1 MPFRYEG
8 GSSIRM
14 TTVET
19 TSDHATDTHDAN
31 FEAVKREV
39 KIELKNMF
47 AKKGE
52 LVRKLG
58 EAAEKVV
65 SDKQFVCQKIK
76 ETLKEEIE
84 QGAISVRLIQ
94 DSCLPEWKQRC
105 RVEARKGK
113 KRRIF
118 EAVSASKS
126 GASELGTIQPN
137 SDGVDGD
144 KNQHPKPEQPGS
156 QQTEGPDPKPQEVD
170 KSIPGS
176 QGRQD
181 STPQQPQTG
190 TDTGK
195 VGFKVPKKRWAD
207 IVNSMRASENYCTFW
222 FDKDGTFLDAEPD
235 AIAEENESSKPTR
248 DR

>member
-8 GSSIRM
+8 GSIRM
-14 TTVET
+14 TAVET
-19 TSDHATDTHDAN
+19 TSDNATATHDAN

-52 LVRKLG
+52 LVRKLA

-76 ETLKEEIE
+76 ETLKEEID
-84 QGAISVRLIQ
+84 QGAISVRLIE

-105 RVEARKGK
+105 RAAARKGK

-118 EAVSASKS
+118 DAENASKPGESES
-126 GASELGTIQPN
+126 GTKRPN
-137 SDGVDGD
+137 GDDGLNAN
-144 KNQHPKPEQPGS
+144 KNQPPIPEQVAS
-156 QQTEGPDPKPQEVD
+156 QQEKLPDPKPAQVGKAIAESEG
-170 KSIPGS
+170 KGH
-176 QGRQD
+176 
-181 STPQQPQTG
+181 STPQLPHILSENG
-190 TDTGK
+190 R

-222 FDKDGTFLDAEPD
+222 FDKDGTFLDAEAD
-235 AIAEENESSKPTR
+235 ATAEENESSKPTR

>member
-1 MPFRYEG
+1 
-8 GSSIRM
+8 M
-14 TTVET
+14 TTAET
-19 TSDHATDTHDAN
+19 TSGHATDTHDAN

-65 SDKQFVCQKIK
+65 PDKQFVCQKIK

-84 QGAISVRLIQ
+84 QGAISVRLIE

-105 RVEARKGK
+105 RVAARKGK

-118 EAVSASKS
+118 DAENASKS
-126 GASELGTIQPN
+126 GASEPGTIQPK
-137 SDGVDGD
+137 DPGVDGD
-144 KNQHPKPEQPGS
+144 KNQPLQPGGPPS
-156 QQTEGPDPKPQEVD
+156 QKVEVPYTKPREVG

-176 QGRQD
+176 QGKED

-195 VGFKVPKKRWAD
+195 VGFKVPKKRWTH
-207 IVNSMRASENYCTFW
+207 IVNSMKASKNYCTFW

-235 AIAEENESSKPTR
+235 AISEENESSKPTR